1 MQLRELTQA
10 LAAGKDVRWGN
21 DGYHVRWEDLPQGPA
36 IVICHDNGFGGA
48 MAISEL
54 KDCYVK
60 EGHHEGA

>member
-21 DGYHVRWEDLPQGPA
+21 DGYHVRW
-36 IVICHDNGFGGA
+36 
-48 MAISEL
+48 AISEL